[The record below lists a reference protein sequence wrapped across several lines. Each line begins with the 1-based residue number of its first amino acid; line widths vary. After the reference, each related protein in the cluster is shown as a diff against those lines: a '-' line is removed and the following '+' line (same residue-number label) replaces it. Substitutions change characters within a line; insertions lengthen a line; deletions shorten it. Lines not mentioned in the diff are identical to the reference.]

1 MANAQQLLDRL
12 REIVGNTKT
21 YGEQRH
27 SKIVAEAENIPT
39 GWRAEHNHVTDG
51 RVEINASGS
60 DFTVFFWDERNSIVS
75 RLDLPLA
82 AVRCAIARGALN
94 SIACG
99 NDEPEHL

>member
-1 MANAQQLLDRL
+1 MSTAVELLDRL

-27 SKIVAEAENIPT
+27 SKIAAEAGNVPT
-39 GWRAEHNHVTDG
+39 GWSAQHNNVTDG
-51 RVEINASGS
+51 RVEINATGS
-60 DFTVFFWDERNSIVS
+60 TFTVFFTDERGAILS
-75 RLDLPLA
+75 RLDLPLS